1 MGKSDTISPSFNP
14 ISLDISNTFDDGT
27 GAGIKAKKNREN
39 PVCISLVEEPCVLIM
54 RIIEYDHQPKCL
66 VWLKFHAHTFQ
77 NPIKMK
83 QVITKS

>member
-1 MGKSDTISPSFNP
+1 MGKSNTISPSFNP

-27 GAGIKAKKNREN
+27 GAGIKAKKKPGKPGLYELGRT
-39 PVCISLVEEPCVLIM
+39 M
-54 RIIEYDHQPKCL
+54 RISINDHQPKCL